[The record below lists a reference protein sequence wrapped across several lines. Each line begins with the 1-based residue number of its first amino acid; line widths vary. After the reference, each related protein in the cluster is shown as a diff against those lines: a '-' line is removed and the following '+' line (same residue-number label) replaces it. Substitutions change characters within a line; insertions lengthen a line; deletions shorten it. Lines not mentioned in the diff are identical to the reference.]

1 MNWQDIAGPLA
12 SIGAPTLGKIL
23 GGLIPIPGGAILGEW
38 AGNAVAEALN
48 VPATPEAVSTAIARD
63 PNAAA
68 TAVAKVEAEAS
79 AKWQAQADI
88 AKSQAEVGKAQVEQ
102 VNETIRAEASKPDGW
117 WGSWRTVLAYE
128 LAIEC
133 PAWAGLIMYSV
144 ALDKAGVSD
153 LINASGLIMAWWG
166 ARFGVLGVHVWT
178 GSNERQVAMTGSP
191 TSGVA
196 GGISNLVK
204 AVTGKR

>member
-48 VPATPEAVSTAIARD
+48 VPATPESVSKAIAAD
-63 PNAAA
+63 PVAAA
-68 TAVAKVEAEAS
+68 HAVAKVEAEAS

-88 AKSQAEVGKAQVEQ
+88 AKAQAEVGKAQVEQ

-117 WGSWRTVLAYE
+117 WGNWRTVLAYE
-128 LAIEC
+128 LAVEC
-133 PAWAGLIMYSV
+133 PVWAGLIVYSV
-144 ALDKAGVSD
+144 AVDKAGVSD

-178 GSNERQVAMTGSP
+178 GSNERQVAMTGMA
-191 TSGVA
+191 TGGVA

-204 AVTGKR
+204 AMTGKK